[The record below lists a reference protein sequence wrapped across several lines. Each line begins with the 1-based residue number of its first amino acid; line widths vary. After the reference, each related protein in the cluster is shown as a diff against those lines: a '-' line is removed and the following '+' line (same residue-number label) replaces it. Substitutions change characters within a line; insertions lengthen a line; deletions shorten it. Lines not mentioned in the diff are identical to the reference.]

1 MGRIMRVI
9 YMGTP
14 AFSTPPLEQLVES
27 GYQVVGVYTQPDKPA
42 GRGRNVV
49 ASPIKAYAEE
59 RGLRVFQPT
68 SLRNPDAYG
77 ELASF
82 KPDIIVI
89 AAYGRILP
97 KEVVQ
102 LPPWGCVNV
111 HPSLLPRHRGPSPVA
126 FTLLEGDE
134 VAGVTLMLL
143 DEGMD
148 SGPIITHEEEPILP
162 QDTVGTMTDRLFQ
175 EGAKLLVRSL
185 PLYFQGDLV
194 PRPQEEA
201 QATYAR
207 KLVKED
213 GNIQWGLAAVSLWRQ
228 VRAYAPW
235 PGSYT
240 RWRGRLLKVLDAVPV
255 PGGEGSPLGEV
266 VLLESGAMAPVGVVT
281 GDGIL
286 GLKRVQLEGK
296 KDMDARDFLLG
307 HEGFVGCTLNRP
319 TGLPH

>member
-1 MGRIMRVI
+1 MRVI

-14 AFSTPPLEQLVES
+14 AFSILPLEQLVES
-27 GYQVVGVYTQPDKPA
+27 GYRVVGVYAQPDKPA
-42 GRGRNVV
+42 GRGRAVV
-49 ASPIKAYAEE
+49 ASPSKSYAEE
-59 RGLRVFQPT
+59 CGIRVFQPT
-68 SLRNPDAYG
+68 SLRDPDAYR
-77 ELASF
+77 ELASL

-111 HPSLLPRHRGPSPVA
+111 HPSLLPLHRGPSPVA
-126 FTLLEGDE
+126 FTLLEGDA

-148 SGPIITHEEEPILP
+148 SGPIMAQEEEPILP
-162 QDTVGTMTDRLFQ
+162 QDTVETLTDRLFR
-175 EGAKLLVRSL
+175 EGAKLLVRTL
-185 PLYFQGDLV
+185 PLYLQGDLV
-194 PRPQEEA
+194 ARPQEETLS
-201 QATYAR
+201 TYAR
-207 KLVKED
+207 KLTKED
-213 GNIQWGLAAVSLWRQ
+213 GAIRWWLPAVSLWRQ

-240 RWRGRLLKVLDAVPV
+240 RWRGRLLKVLDAVPL
-255 PGGEGSPLGEV
+255 PGGEGSPPGEV
-266 VLLESGAMAPVGVVT
+266 VLLESGGMAPVGVVT
-281 GDGIL
+281 GDGVL

-307 HEGFVGCTLNRP
+307 HEGFQGSV
-319 TGLPH
+319 LPC

>member
-1 MGRIMRVI
+1 
-9 YMGTP
+9 MGTP
-14 AFSTPPLEQLVES
+14 AFSVPPLEQLVDS

-49 ASPIKAYAEE
+49 ASPMKSYAEG

-68 SLRNPDAYG
+68 SLRDPDANR
-77 ELASF
+77 EIASL

-97 KEVVQ
+97 KAVVQ
-102 LPPWGCVNV
+102 LPQWGCVNV

-148 SGPIITHEEEPILP
+148 SGPIIAQEEEPILP
-162 QDTVGTMTDRLFQ
+162 RDTVGTLTDRLFR

-185 PLYFQGDLV
+185 PLYLQGDLV

-201 QATYAR
+201 QVTYAG
-207 KLVKED
+207 KLTKED
-213 GNIQWGLAAVSLWRQ
+213 GDIRWVLPAVSLWRQ
-228 VRAYAPW
+228 VRAYTPW

-240 RWRGRLLKVLDAVPV
+240 RWRGRLLKVLDAVPL
-255 PGGEGSPLGEV
+255 PALPAGEGSPPGEV
-266 VLLESGAMAPVGVVT
+266 VVLESGAAAPVGVVT
-281 GDGIL
+281 GDGVL
-286 GLKRVQLEGK
+286 GLRRVQLEGK
-296 KDMDARDFLLG
+296 KDVDAGDFLLG
-307 HEGFVGCTLNRP
+307 HEGFVGSTLP
-319 TGLPH
+319 S

>member
-1 MGRIMRVI
+1 MRVI

-14 AFSTPPLEQLVES
+14 DFSVPPLEQLVES
-27 GYQVVGVYTQPDKPA
+27 GYQVVGVYTQSDKPA

-49 ASPIKAYAEE
+49 ASPIKVYAEG

-68 SLRNPDAYG
+68 SLRGPEANR
-77 ELASF
+77 EIASL

-97 KEVVQ
+97 KMVVE

-134 VAGVTLMLL
+134 VAGVTLMRL
-143 DEGMD
+143 DEGLD
-148 SGPIITHEEEPILP
+148 SGPIVAQEVEQILP
-162 QDTVGTMTDRLFQ
+162 RDTVGTLTDRLFR
-175 EGAKLLVRSL
+175 EGAKLLVRTL
-185 PLYFQGDLV
+185 PRYLQGDLV

-207 KLVKED
+207 KLTKED
-213 GNIQWGLAAVSLWRQ
+213 GVIRWELPAIGLWRQ
-228 VRAYAPW
+228 VRAYTPW

-240 RWRGRLLKVLDAVPV
+240 RWRGKLLKVLDAVPI
-255 PGGEGSPLGEV
+255 PGRGSRPPGEV
-266 VLLESGAMAPVGVVT
+266 VLLDGDGMTPVGVVT
-281 GDGIL
+281 GDGVL
-286 GLKRVQLEGK
+286 GLRRVQLEGK
-296 KDMDARDFLLG
+296 RDLDARDFLLG
-307 HEGFVGCTLNRP
+307 HEGFVGSA
-319 TGLPH
+319 LPS